1 MLLQEPLPGFCFT
14 LGHSEYFAV
23 GVSSLA
29 QVYAETPPSDVYISS
44 DLVLPSFNYIEW
56 SIAFHDCCQ
65 DFVAEGSSPYSTDLT
80 HTEMISP
87 RMHERTLAGSLSCI
101 LLSEPALCCLNII
114 YHCPCAFLVPKI
126 FLLLLH
132 PNQSSYLQHLPTK
145 KLFSYSYHS
154 WPCLCY
160 KTSKSK
166 PCPKCFLRYI
176 LGLPLTT
183 PHWTMTHSVL
193 YLLPYLHTHTFLRN
207 SAGQD
212 VVS

>member
-114 YHCPCAFLVPKI
+114 YHWPCAFLVPKI

-145 KLFSYSYHS
+145 KAFFLLLSLLAVSM
-154 WPCLCY
+154 LQD
-160 KTSKSK
+160 KQVQAVSKVFFKVHPRFAPYYTPLDNDAQCTLS
-166 PCPKCFLRYI
+166 PLIPAYPH
-176 LGLPLTT
+176 LP
-183 PHWTMTHSVL
+183 
-193 YLLPYLHTHTFLRN
+193 
-207 SAGQD
+207 
-212 VVS
+212 